1 MQYHI
6 QYKRYTTK
14 LYNYNQH
21 HLKMKH
27 LKSQNLSLEFRCPFQ
42 NWPVF
47 GASHQNS
54 PGNISRQFESSAV
67 PPGWIYATKNSLNIM
82 MTWNMLNILG
92 VFLVGLKWVCVK
104 IEYSKLDG
112 WSMLIIIFP
121 IDIAIAIP
129 NFRTNPYWSGQ
140 CLRRGQLAIALPVL
154 SGYIYIYIYIHI
166 TIVVGLISQLIGVYT
181 HAHAYINL

>member
-1 MQYHI
+1 
-6 QYKRYTTK
+6 
-14 LYNYNQH
+14 
-21 HLKMKH
+21 
-27 LKSQNLSLEFRCPFQ
+27 
-42 NWPVF
+42 
-47 GASHQNS
+47 
-54 PGNISRQFESSAV
+54 
-67 PPGWIYATKNSLNIM
+67 LNIM

-92 VFLVGLKWVCVK
+92 VFLVGMKWVCVK

-154 SGYIYIYIYIHI
+154 SGYIYIYIHI
-166 TIVVGLISQLIGVYT
+166 TIVVWLISQLIGVYT